1 MTPRDRS
8 RRSATC
14 LLRLI
19 PLLFLLLP
27 IRFAESRVSGECVI
41 DRAPSGPA
49 APFLRHLGKDCS
61 ERERDTHA
69 VRAGEVLT
77 ALKEGNGVDLAGVV
91 ITGDLML
98 DELPFVAVETLAVPS
113 PRIQAAILKSN
124 VKKIRVVPGPISI
137 RNSVMR
143 GILATNVKDGLLLV
157 KGPVTMTG
165 STFERAVD
173 FSRTAF
179 LGPVD
184 FSEAILLREAFF
196 IEGLFDQA
204 ARFEKTAFGVHSRF
218 HKAEFADTVTFH
230 RAGFNGPAEFI
241 QVSFGKDARF
251 SQTYFKMGTGF
262 SGSHFHGSL
271 DFSEAVFDRATFFM
285 FTVFDGD
292 AYFRRATFRA
302 EANFADAQ
310 FKGVDDFSKVFF
322 NVEPR
327 FTRTKVSGARP
338 SPGGLQD
345 PRFLYGIAA
354 ALLVFSAAFIFMLR
368 KR

>member
-1 MTPRDRS
+1 PVV
-8 RRSATC
+8 A
-14 LLRLI
+14 
-19 PLLFLLLP
+19 
-27 IRFAESRVSGECVI
+27 GECLMERV
-41 DRAPSGPA
+41 PSGPA

-61 ERERDTHA
+61 ERDRDTHA
-69 VRAGEVLT
+69 VGAGELLT
-77 ALKEGNGVDLAGVV
+77 ALKEGRGVDLAGVA
-91 ITGDLML
+91 ITGDLRL
-98 DELPFVAVETLAVPS
+98 DELPLVAVETLAIPS
-113 PRIQAAILKSN
+113 PRVQAAILKSN
-124 VKKIRVVPGPISI
+124 AKTIRVIPGPISI

-143 GILATNVKDGLLLV
+143 GLLATNVKDGLLLV

-179 LGPVD
+179 LGSVD
-184 FSEAILLREAFF
+184 FSEAVLLREAFF

-204 ARFEKTAFGVHSRF
+204 ARFEKTAFGAHARF
-218 HKAEFADTVTFH
+218 HKAQFADTVTFH
-230 RAGFNGPAEFI
+230 RAGFSGPAEFI
-241 QVSFGKDARF
+241 QVSFDKDARF
-251 SQTYFKMGTGF
+251 SQTYFRMGTGF
-262 SGSHFHGSL
+262 SGSHFHGPL
-271 DFSEAVFDRATFFM
+271 DFSEAVFDRAAYFM

-292 AYFRRATFRA
+292 AYFRRATFRG

-354 ALLVFSAAFIFMLR
+354 ALLVFSAAFILMLR